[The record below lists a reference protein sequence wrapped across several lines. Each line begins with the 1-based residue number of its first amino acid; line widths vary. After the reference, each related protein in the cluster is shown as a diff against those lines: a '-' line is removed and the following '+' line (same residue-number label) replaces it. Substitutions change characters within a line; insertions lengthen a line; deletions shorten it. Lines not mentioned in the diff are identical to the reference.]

1 MAKNTHPASQTHMQ
15 MVFHQNDYVAKRGGT
30 MALPKGDPTH
40 NKLTGLIAKAYAKTH
55 PKAFI
60 GNLQVCHNRRE
71 FMEGHA
77 PATEEYHGDY
87 SFPHFADFVVP
98 VEKDATLEDLLRQ
111 YNSLWR
117 KEETEGSLMRKIIAR
132 IYELGGE
139 FLLWV

>member
-1 MAKNTHPASQTHMQ
+1 MAKNIPTLASHRQ

-30 MALPKGDPTH
+30 FALPKGDPTH

-60 GNLQVCHNRRE
+60 GNLLVCHNHRE
-71 FMEGHA
+71 FMEGNA
-77 PATEEYHGDY
+77 PATEEDHGEVAY
-87 SFPHFADFVVP
+87 PHFADFVVP

-111 YNSLWR
+111 YNDIWR
-117 KEETEGSLMRKIIAR
+117 KEETECSLMRKIIVR

-139 FLLWV
+139 YLLWV